1 MGTGGQGTWVPTID
15 FAPLGAK
22 LIEGIKDWPQ
32 YPCDVHIGTGVIVSC
47 GFFQCLPVLGGF
59 FVFIRSQLPSDT
71 GTELSVEYWPANR
84 GKYCLTLLERI
95 YLLMYFS
102 IFYTH
107 MKGFLDC
114 FLDCNEKR
122 TCYSGFRGVFTT
134 LHRGFTA
141 RLWEI
146 PNKLWFN

>member
-1 MGTGGQGTWVPTID
+1 M
-15 FAPLGAK
+15 
-22 LIEGIKDWPQ
+22 
-32 YPCDVHIGTGVIVSC
+32 HIGTGVIVSC

-102 IFYTH
+102 TFYTH
-107 MKGFLDC
+107 LKGFLDC
-114 FLDCNEKR
+114 FWAVMRRGLVILVFEGSLPRCIAVLQLDSERFPTN
-122 TCYSGFRGVFTT
+122 
-134 LHRGFTA
+134 
-141 RLWEI
+141 
-146 PNKLWFN
+146 

>member
-1 MGTGGQGTWVPTID
+1 M
-15 FAPLGAK
+15 LGSRPAS
-22 LIEGIKDWPQ
+22 L
-32 YPCDVHIGTGVIVSC
+32 VHIGTGVIVSC

-141 RLWEI
+141 RL
-146 PNKLWFN
+146 

>member
-1 MGTGGQGTWVPTID
+1 M
-15 FAPLGAK
+15 
-22 LIEGIKDWPQ
+22 
-32 YPCDVHIGTGVIVSC
+32 HIGTGVIVSC

-59 FVFIRSQLPSDT
+59 VVFIRSQLPSDT

-95 YLLMYFS
+95 YRLMYFS

-122 TCYSGFRGVFTT
+122 TCYSGFRGAFTT
-134 LHRGFTA
+134 PHRSFTA
-141 RLWEI
+141 RL
-146 PNKLWFN
+146 

>member
-1 MGTGGQGTWVPTID
+1 M
-15 FAPLGAK
+15 LGSRQAS
-22 LIEGIKDWPQ
+22 L
-32 YPCDVHIGTGVIVSC
+32 VHIGTGVIVSC

-102 IFYTH
+102 TFYTH
-107 MKGFLDC
+107 LKGFLDC
-114 FLDCNEKR
+114 FWTVTR
-122 TCYSGFRGVFTT
+122 RGLVILVFEGS
-134 LHRGFTA
+134 LPRCIAVLQFDS
-141 RLWEI
+141 
-146 PNKLWFN
+146 